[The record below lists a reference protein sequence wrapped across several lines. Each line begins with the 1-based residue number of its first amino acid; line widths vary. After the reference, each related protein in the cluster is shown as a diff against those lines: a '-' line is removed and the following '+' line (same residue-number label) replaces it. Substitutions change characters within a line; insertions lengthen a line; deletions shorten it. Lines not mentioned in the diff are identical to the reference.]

1 MRRIV
6 VGLLSAGLCLAA
18 CGGGGL
24 GPDDGAGGDTAESA
38 QPGRLAL
45 ATDGSL
51 GSRLRLALVRPKTYR
66 PDDVVLTDQS
76 AVIVS
81 DLLYDGLTEAVG
93 SEGTLR
99 PGLAASWSAEA
110 DFTRWTFALDPE
122 AGVSA
127 DVVVDG
133 LDPLTARP
141 GRNVERASPKAAL
154 AAGIETI
161 EAVDPWTV
169 RMELAAPNAGLP
181 WILSGLPYSIVG
193 PDGAPTGRYR
203 IASDD
208 SNGLL
213 LRRSAERPG
222 EVDAATEVLV
232 TWVDDGAAA
241 YALLVDGLVDA
252 AVADSDSISD
262 AATRFEAGFP
272 ATTAVRFYVL
282 NRQSDALGDARMR
295 QAVVAAV
302 DRRALVDHAFGYPV
316 AESDGLLASTAAGH
330 RPGACGTACRHDPAL
345 AAGLLSDSAS
355 PRIEVAYVG
364 VDQQA
369 AAAAIVEQLRAVG
382 FEATGRE
389 LQPEDLAAVI
399 VDGGS
404 GVFSFGWVA
413 PATSADA
420 VLPPLLTAGSPA
432 NVAKIDVPAVA
443 DLLSRA
449 SVTADDEDRWT
460 LLDQAHRLAMAE
472 NLLLPVAGPT
482 SMLVRAPGAAA
493 LVVRADGSIDLET
506 SR

>member
-18 CGGGGL
+18 CGGGGP
-24 GPDDGAGGDTAESA
+24 GPGNSAGGDTAESA

-45 ATDGSL
+45 ATDGTL
-51 GSRLRLALVRPKTYR
+51 GSRLHLALVRPKTYR

-110 DFTRWTFALDPE
+110 DFTRWTFALDPG
-122 AGVSA
+122 AGVTA

-133 LDPLTARP
+133 LEPLTARP
-141 GRNVERASPKAAL
+141 GRDVERASPKAAL

-161 EAVDPWTV
+161 SAVDPLTV

-213 LRRSAERPG
+213 LRRTAERSG
-222 EVDAATEVLV
+222 ELDGTTEVLV
-232 TWVDDGAAA
+232 TWADDGGAA
-241 YALLVDGLVDA
+241 YELLLDGLVDA
-252 AVADSDSISD
+252 AVGDSDSITD
-262 AATRFEAGFP
+262 AGTRFEAGFP
-272 ATTAVRFYVL
+272 ATMAMRFYVL
-282 NRQSDALGDARMR
+282 NRQSDALADPRMR

-302 DRRALVDHAFGYPV
+302 DRRTLVDHAFGYPV

-330 RPGACGTACRHDPAL
+330 RPGACGAACRHDPAL
-345 AAGLLSDSAS
+345 AAGLLSDSVA

-369 AAAAIVEQLRAVG
+369 AAAGVVEQLQAVG
-382 FEATGRE
+382 IRATERE
-389 LQPEDLAAVI
+389 LRPEDLAAVI

-404 GVFSFGWVA
+404 DLFSFGWVA

-449 SVTADDEDRWT
+449 SVTADDEARWA

-472 NLLLPVAGPT
+472 NLLLPIAGPT
-482 SMLVRAPGAAA
+482 STLVRGPRAAA
-493 LVVRADGSIDLET
+493 LAVRADGSIDLET
-506 SR
+506 IR